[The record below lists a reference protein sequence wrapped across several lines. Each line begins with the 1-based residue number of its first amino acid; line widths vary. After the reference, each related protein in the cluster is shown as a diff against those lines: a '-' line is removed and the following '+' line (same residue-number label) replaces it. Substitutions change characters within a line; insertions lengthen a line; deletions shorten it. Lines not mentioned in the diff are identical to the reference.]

1 MNQAV
6 KRSLLVLVTVLS
18 LATAVISVAMALTPP
33 AAAAGTLNLSLAP
46 FATGLSDPVSIA
58 NADDGYG
65 RLFIVERE
73 GFIKIVQP
81 GGSVLPTPF
90 LDISDRVT
98 AGGEMGLLGLAFHP
112 EYRDNGTFYVNYTS
126 GTDADRQ
133 TRISRFNVTIDP
145 NVADP
150 DSEDILL
157 TVVQPATNH
166 NAGGIHFGPD
176 GYLYIPLGDGGGGND
191 TSNNAQTLTL
201 ALGKLVR
208 IDVDN
213 TGANLAECNNVGG
226 SANYAIPA
234 SNPFVGSDGV
244 CDLIWAIGLRNPWRS
259 SFDRLTGDFYM
270 GDVGQGAWEEVDHQP
285 ADSTGGENYGWSC
298 FEGNATNPSGGCQS
312 GDVSVHTPPIFEFE
326 STGNCSVING
336 YVYRG
341 TQYPA
346 MYSRYLVTDY
356 CSGNFWDLVVDDT
369 GLFTPTMHT
378 NLTTSGYVSFGEAD
392 DCELYLANINNGTIF
407 HIQESAFSAA
417 VTGGTAL
424 CNNRPVAL
432 ANSYQVV
439 EGQVLTVNAPGVLEN
454 DSDLE
459 SDPLTAVLATPPL
472 SGSLT
477 LSPDGSFIYTPTSG
491 FLGVDSFT
499 YRAMDSYDESG
510 LATVTIIVTEEANT
524 PPIAA
529 NDSYTTTQNASLLV
543 MAPGVL
549 DNDSDGDN
557 DALTA
562 VLDTPPSN
570 GSLTLAPSGAV
581 IYTPTTNFTGTDSF
595 TYHAFDGL
603 DDSNVAT
610 VLIDVVEGNAPPVAI
625 SNTYTTTRDIS
636 LTVPPPGI
644 LVNDTDPNDD
654 PLTAVL
660 ETASTTGSLT
670 LNPDGSFI
678 FTPTLGFTGEVTF
691 TYRAHDGLAAS
702 NAALVTILV
711 EPIIRNFYLPY
722 VALRP

>member
-6 KRSLLVLVTVLS
+6 KRSLLVLATVLC

-33 AAAAGTLNLSLAP
+33 LAASGTLNLSLAT
-46 FATGLSDPVSIA
+46 FATSLISPVSIA

-65 RLFIVERE
+65 RLFIVEQE
-73 GFIKIVQP
+73 GLIKIVEP

-98 AGGEMGLLGLAFHP
+98 SGGEMGLLGLAFHP
-112 EYRDNGTFYVNYTS
+112 DYHDNGTFYVNYTN
-126 GTDADRQ
+126 GTGADRK
-133 TRISRFNVTIDP
+133 TRISRFNVTADP

-157 TVVQPATNH
+157 TVVQPNTNH

-176 GYLYIPLGDGGGGND
+176 SYLYIPLGDGGGSGD
-191 TSNNAQTLTL
+191 TSNNAQSLNL

-208 IDVDN
+208 IDVDS
-213 TGANLAECNNVGG
+213 TGADLAECDNVGG
-226 SANYAIPA
+226 SGNYAIPA
-234 SNPFVGSDGV
+234 SNPFVGNDGV

-259 SFDRLTGDFYM
+259 SFDRLTGDLYL
-270 GDVGQGAWEEVDHQP
+270 GDVGQGDWEEVDHQP
-285 ADSTGGENYGWSC
+285 ANFGGSENYGWRC
-298 FEGNATNPSGGCQS
+298 YEGNHEFNTSGCGPMNQY
-312 GDVSVHTPPIFEFE
+312 TFPIFEFE

-346 MYSRYLVTDY
+346 MYGRYLVTDY

-378 NLTTSGYVSFGEAD
+378 NLTTFGYVSFGEAD
-392 DCELYLANINNGTIF
+392 NCELYLANTNNGTIF
-407 HIQESAFSAA
+407 HIQENSFASGT
-417 VTGGTAL
+417 TGGTAL
-424 CNNRPVAL
+424 CNNRPLAL
-432 ANSYQVV
+432 ANSYQVAQ
-439 EGQVLTVNAPGVLEN
+439 GQVLTVNAPGILDN
-454 DSDLE
+454 DSDLDG
-459 SDPLTAVLATPPL
+459 DPLMAVLATPPL
-472 SGSLT
+472 SGPLT
-477 LSPDGSFIYTPTSG
+477 LNPNGSFIYTPTGG

-510 LATVTIIVTEEANT
+510 LTAVTIMVTEQMNT
-524 PPIAA
+524 PPVAV
-529 NDSYTTTQNASLLV
+529 NDSYTTTRNVSLWV

-549 DNDSDGDN
+549 DNDSDGDG
-557 DALTA
+557 DTLTA

-603 DDSNVAT
+603 EDSNVAT
-610 VLIDVVEGNAPPVAI
+610 VVIDVVEGNAPPVAI

-644 LVNDTDPNDD
+644 LVNDTDPNGD
-654 PLTAVL
+654 PLTAVI
-660 ETASTTGSLT
+660 ETTSTTGSLT

-678 FTPTLGFTGEVTF
+678 YTPTLGFTGEVTF

-702 NAALVTILV
+702 NAALATILV
-711 EPIIRNFYLPY
+711 EPIIQSFYLPY
-722 VALRP
+722 VALKP